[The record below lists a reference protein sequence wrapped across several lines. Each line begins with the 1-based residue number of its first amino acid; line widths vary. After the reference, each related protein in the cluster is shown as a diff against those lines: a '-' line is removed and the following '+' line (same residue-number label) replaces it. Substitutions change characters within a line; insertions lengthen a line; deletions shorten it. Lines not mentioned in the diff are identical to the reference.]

1 MLRRNLCGI
10 RGTPSASR
18 IIAVKEAKGGP
29 PFVCPYAVSAGP
41 LVGAFRPAP
50 RDIFPGYSQ
59 IGGGQAPSWIVLG
72 SSGSQQLTEER
83 FCSGDCVLTNNF
95 SLLEPGVF
103 GRKYYA
109 RGIGVFL
116 EVENTGEV
124 SQLVGC
130 NFDPRCDNLSTP

>member
-1 MLRRNLCGI
+1 MPLCGE
-10 RGTPSASR
+10 RGAACGCFQARSAR
-18 IIAVKEAKGGP
+18 Y
-29 PFVCPYAVSAGP
+29 F
-41 LVGAFRPAP
+41 P
-50 RDIFPGYSQ
+50 RLQPDR
-59 IGGGQAPSWIVLG
+59 GGQAPSWIVLG